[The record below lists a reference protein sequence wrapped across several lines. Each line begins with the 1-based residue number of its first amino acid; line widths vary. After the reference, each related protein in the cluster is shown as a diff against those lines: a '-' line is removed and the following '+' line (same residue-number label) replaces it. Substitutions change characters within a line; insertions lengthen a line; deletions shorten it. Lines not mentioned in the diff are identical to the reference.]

1 MPEFVKLIDV
11 YEGELPDKQEGIWN
25 AVGNRDFQ
33 RSFQVVTVNP
43 VEWFNKPTPTGQ
55 TPKEIYED
63 YAEPWQRKLVK
74 QYRKSVD
81 VLNATRYVVVEQTS
95 ENTDVIDGWHRMVA
109 FALEGRTAARAIDLC
124 LPQE

>member
-11 YEGELPDKQEGIWN
+11 YEGEMPDDQEGIWN
-25 AVGNRDFQ
+25 SVGNQDFQ
-33 RSFQVVTVNP
+33 TEFRVCTVNP
-43 VEWFNKPTPTGQ
+43 AQWYITPTPTGQ

-81 VLNATRYVVVEQTS
+81 ELNATRYVVVDGE
-95 ENTDVIDGWHRMVA
+95 DVVDGWHRMVA
-109 FALEGRTAARAIDLC
+109 FALEGKTEARVVNLMH
-124 LPQE
+124 PKE